1 MAGERHAAEPIMSKI
16 IISFGCPRSGTTF
29 MWTATRAL
37 AADALVLRIPETQK
51 SHPVRSRSGLLDLV
65 KALIF
70 PSRSMHQVLLIRTV
84 RHPLD
89 IVESFLAARLPNAPK
104 GLSSQAQALDS
115 TIRKYIQ
122 EESAS
127 WAVQRPRL
135 LAQEPDKLPRQ
146 GKKNN
151 IEVLEARYDREAIAA
166 LWDPVSRFLGPGAD
180 RSLEAFRAALG
191 TFNKKPVRA
200 GRLGLGLGR
209 ISTPEERD
217 YWTNELAEVIEREGY
232 SGQEPP
238 GDKRI

>member
-1 MAGERHAAEPIMSKI
+1 MKI

-29 MWTATRAL
+29 MWMATRAM
-37 AADALVLRIPETQK
+37 AADTLVLRIPETQK
-51 SHPVRSRSGLLDLV
+51 SHPVKSRSGLLDLV

-135 LAQEPDKLPRQ
+135 LAQEPDKLPRE
-146 GKKNN
+146 GGKNN
-151 IEVLEARYDREAIAA
+151 IEVLEARYDPAAIAA
-166 LWDPVSRFLGPGAD
+166 LWDPVSRFLGPRARGLD
-180 RSLEAFRAALG
+180 GFRTVLG
-191 TFNKKPVRA
+191 TFNKMPVRA
-200 GRLGLGLGR
+200 GRLGLRLGR